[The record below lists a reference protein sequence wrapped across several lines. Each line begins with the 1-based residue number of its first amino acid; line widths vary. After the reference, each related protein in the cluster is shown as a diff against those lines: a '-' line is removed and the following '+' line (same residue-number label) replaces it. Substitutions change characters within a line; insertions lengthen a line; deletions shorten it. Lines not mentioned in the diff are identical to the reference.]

1 MAIQTLTLDPT
12 ATGLTDD
19 QIVSKINNATSA
31 ISRTDA
37 LDYDA
42 LNIVITGPPAGHFK
56 VKKVDVDDENKLSI
70 SYDDTPVT

>member
-1 MAIQTLTLDPT
+1 MAIQNITLDPN
-12 ATGLTDD
+12 AVALTDD

-31 ISRTDA
+31 ITRTDA

-56 VKKVDVDDENKLSI
+56 VKNVDIDDSGKLSVN
-70 SYDDTPVT
+70 YDDTPIT